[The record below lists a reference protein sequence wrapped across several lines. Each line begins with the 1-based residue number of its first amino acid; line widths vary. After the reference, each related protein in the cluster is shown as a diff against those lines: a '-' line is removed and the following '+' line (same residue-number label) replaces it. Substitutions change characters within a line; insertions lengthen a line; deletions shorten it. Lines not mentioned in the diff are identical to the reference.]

1 MVRAFRLP
9 SSAFGLPSILVRLN
23 IPSLQPTEFAIP
35 QSYARVVE
43 LAYNLWW
50 SWNSSGVS
58 LWSNLDP
65 VAWESHHNPIE
76 LLESIEPSRWQVLCD
91 IEAVQDRYQTALTE
105 FNRYMDDPDHWYGR
119 QAKPLVGPIA
129 YLCTEF
135 GVHSSVPFYSGGLG
149 ILAGDHLKSASDLG
163 LPLIGVGLLFRRGYF
178 RQEIEAGGEQQ
189 HIYPTLDVRRLP
201 VRPVASPTG
210 GQLKIE
216 VEFPG
221 RIVRAAVWK
230 LDVGRVPLILLDTDI
245 PENDLSDRPITHTL
259 YVRGREMRFCQEMI
273 LGIGGVRALEA
284 LAIEPSAWHVNEGH
298 AALAYLERIRSHTA
312 EGAVLADVEQSI
324 KQQSLFTLHTPVP
337 AGNEVFEAGIASRY
351 LDPLRRKMGM
361 SETELAELGT
371 SNGDHNQFDLG
382 ALAIRM
388 SSVVNGVSKRHAEIA
403 TRDWQHLIGGPAAA
417 VTNGVHTPTWI
428 GRDGGRLVTSRLGR
442 NWPTVLLEDPE
453 AVEQITELSLQ
464 DIWAVHQAR
473 KEIFVNFVR
482 GRLRRQFARHGAS
495 PDELR
500 QVDGFL
506 PADRLTLGFA
516 RRFATYKRATLMFTD
531 LGRLEALVT
540 NPDRPV
546 QIVFAGKAHPADR
559 YGQDLIQRIVELS
572 RTPRLLGHIFMLED
586 YNARTA
592 RFMVQGVDVWV
603 NNPRPPMEASGTSGM
618 KAAINGTINLSV
630 LDGWWVE
637 GYNGKN
643 GWAFGSPEGRED
655 FDAEDNDDSAAFYKV
670 MESEVV
676 PLYYE
681 RNEQGLAVGW
691 TEMMRESISSTMVAF
706 STHRM
711 VADYAH
717 LAYFPMGSKTARP

>member
-1 MVRAFRLP
+1 M
-9 SSAFGLPSILVRLN
+9 
-23 IPSLQPTEFAIP
+23 QPTEFAIP
-35 QSYARVVE
+35 PPYTRVVE

-50 SWNSSGVS
+50 SWNPSGVS

-76 LLESIEPSRWQVLCD
+76 LLESLEPSRWQVLGS
-91 IEAVQDRYQTALTE
+91 IEAVQDRYKTALTE
-105 FNRYMDDPDHWYGR
+105 FDRYLEDTDSWYSR
-119 QAKPLVGPIA
+119 QDRPLSAPIA
-129 YLCTEF
+129 YFCTEF

-163 LPLIGVGLLFRRGYF
+163 LPLVGVGLLFRRGYF
-178 RQEIEAGGEQQ
+178 RQEVESGGEQQ

-210 GQLKIE
+210 GQLKVE

-230 LDVGRVPLILLDTDI
+230 LDVGRVPLLLLDTDI

-259 YVRGREMRFCQEMI
+259 YVRGREMRFCQEMV

-298 AALAYLERIRSHTA
+298 AAMAFLERIRSGRS
-312 EGAVLADVEQSI
+312 EGADLASVQSSLRHN
-324 KQQSLFTLHTPVP
+324 SLFTLHTPIP
-337 AGNEVFEAGIASRY
+337 AGNEVFDAGIAAHY
-351 LDPLRRKMGM
+351 LEPLREKMGI
-361 SETELAELGT
+361 SQSELAELG
-371 SNGDHNQFDLG
+371 SSKGDHDHFDLG

-388 SSVVNGVSKRHAEIA
+388 SSMVNGVSKRHAEIA
-403 TRDWQHLIGGPAAA
+403 TRDWQDLIGGPAAA

-428 GRDGGRLVTSRLGR
+428 GRDGGRLLTNRLGR
-442 NWPTVLLEDPE
+442 NWPTVLLEDP
-453 AVEQITELSLQ
+453 AALDQITQLPLA
-464 DIWAVHQAR
+464 DIRAVHQAR
-473 KEIFVNFVR
+473 KEIFVNFAR
-482 GRLRRQFARHGAS
+482 GRIRRQLARHGAS
-495 PDELR
+495 PEELR
-500 QVDGFL
+500 QVENFL

-531 LGRLEALVT
+531 LGRLEALLT

-559 YGQDLIQRIVELS
+559 HGQDLIKRIVELS
-572 RTPRLLGHIFMLED
+572 VTPSLQGHIFMLED

-603 NNPRPPMEASGTSGM
+603 NTPRPPLEASGTSGM

-637 GYNGKN
+637 GYNGHN

-655 FDAEDNDDSAAFYKV
+655 FEAEDHDDSASFYKL

-676 PLYYE
+676 PLFYE
-681 RNEQGLAVGW
+681 RDSEGLAVRW
-691 TEMMRESISSTMVAF
+691 TEMMRESVTSTLVAF
-706 STHRM
+706 SSHRM

-717 LAYFPMGSKTARP
+717 LAYLPMGATAAQP

>member
-1 MVRAFRLP
+1 LERKTLFRLP
-9 SSAFGLPSILVRLN
+9 SIFPALN
-23 IPSLQPTEFAIP
+23 IPTLQPTEFAIP
-35 QSYARVVE
+35 QPYARVVE

-50 SWNSSGVS
+50 SWNSAGAS

-76 LLESIEPSRWQVLCD
+76 LLESIEPSRWQVLGQ
-91 IEAVQDRYQTALTE
+91 IEAVQDRYLTALTE
-105 FNRYMDDPDHWYGR
+105 FNRYLDDDDNWYSR
-119 QAKPLVGPIA
+119 QAKPLSAPIA
-129 YLCTEF
+129 YFCTEF

-210 GQLKIE
+210 GQLKVE

-221 RIVRAAVWK
+221 RIVKAAAWK

-298 AALAYLERIRSHTA
+298 AAMAFLERIRRHRA
-312 EGAVLADVEQSI
+312 DGADLAAVQQSI
-324 KQQSLFTLHTPVP
+324 KEQSLFTLHTPVP
-337 AGNEVFEAGIASRY
+337 AGNEVFDVGIAARY
-351 LDPLRRKMGM
+351 LDPLRRKMGI

-371 SNGDHNQFDLG
+371 SNGDHSQFDLG

-388 SSVVNGVSKRHAEIA
+388 SSVVNGVSKTHAEVA

-428 GRDGGRLVTSRLGR
+428 GRDGGRLLSRSLGR

-453 AVEQITELSLQ
+453 AVEQITQLPLP
-464 DIWAVHQAR
+464 DVWAVHQAR
-473 KEIFVNFVR
+473 KEIFVNFAR
-482 GRLRRQFARHGAS
+482 GRLRRQLARHGAS
-495 PDELR
+495 PEELR
-500 QVDGFL
+500 QVDTFL

-559 YGQDLIQRIVELS
+559 HGQDFIKRIVELS
-572 RTPRLLGHIFMLED
+572 RTPKLQGHIFMLED

-618 KAAINGTINLSV
+618 KAAINGTLNLSV

-637 GYNGKN
+637 GYNGRN

-655 FDAEDNDDSAAFYKV
+655 FNAEDNDDAAAFYKLL
-670 MESEVV
+670 ESEIV

-681 RNEQGLAVGW
+681 RDQEGLALRW
-691 TEMMRESISSTMVAF
+691 TEMMRESITSTMVAF

-711 VADYAH
+711 VADYAA
-717 LAYFPMGSKTARP
+717 LGYFPMGAKTTRPSP

>member
-1 MVRAFRLP
+1 
-9 SSAFGLPSILVRLN
+9 LN
-23 IPSLQPTEFAIP
+23 IPTLQPTEFPIP
-35 QSYARVVE
+35 PSFARVVE

-50 SWNSSGVS
+50 SWNSSGAS

-76 LLESIEPSRWQVLCD
+76 LLESIEPSRWQVLGA
-91 IEAVQDRYQTALTE
+91 IEAVQDRYLTALTE
-105 FNRYMDDPDHWYGR
+105 FNRYLNDADSWYSR
-119 QAKPLVGPIA
+119 QGQSLPGPVA

-178 RQEIEAGGEQQ
+178 RQEVEAGGEQQ

-201 VRPVASPTG
+201 VKPVASPSG
-210 GQLKIE
+210 GQLKVE

-221 RIVRAAVWK
+221 RIVRVAVWK

-298 AALAYLERIRSHTA
+298 AAMAFLDRIRREKA
-312 EGAVLADVEQSI
+312 DGDDLAAI
-324 KQQSLFTLHTPVP
+324 KETIRRQSLFTLHTPVP
-337 AGNEVFEAGIASRY
+337 AGNEVFDVGIAARY
-351 LDPLRRKMGM
+351 LDPLRKRMGM
-361 SETELAELGT
+361 TEAELAELGS
-371 SNGDHNQFDLG
+371 SNGDTGQFDLG

-403 TRDWQHLIGGPAAA
+403 TRDWQHLIGGPAHA

-428 GRDGGRLVTSRLGR
+428 GRDGGRLLTNSLGR
-442 NWPTVLLEDPE
+442 NWPTVLLDDPE
-453 AVEQITELSLQ
+453 AVEQISQLPLA
-464 DIWAVHQAR
+464 DIWAVHHAR
-473 KEIFVNFVR
+473 KEIFVNFAR
-482 GRLRRQFARHGAS
+482 GRLRRQLARHGAS
-495 PDELR
+495 PEDLR
-500 QVDGFL
+500 QVDTYL
-506 PADRLTLGFA
+506 PVDRLTLGFA
-516 RRFATYKRATLMFTD
+516 RRFATYKRATLLFTD
-531 LGRLEALVT
+531 LARLEALVT

-559 YGQDLIQRIVELS
+559 QGQDFIKRIVELS
-572 RTPRLLGHIFMLED
+572 LTPSLRGHIFMLED

-592 RFMVQGVDVWV
+592 RFMVQGVDVWL

-630 LDGWWVE
+630 LDGWWGE
-637 GYNGKN
+637 GYNGRN
-643 GWAFGSPEGRED
+643 GWAFGSPDGRED
-655 FDAEDNDDSAAFYKV
+655 YEAEDYEDAAALYKL

-676 PLYYE
+676 PMYYE
-681 RNEQGLAVGW
+681 RDPDGLATRW
-691 TEMMRESISSTMVAF
+691 TEMMRESITSTLVAF

-711 VADYAH
+711 VADYAQ
-717 LAYFPMGSKTARP
+717 LAYFPMGARKAPP